1 MLAFKFYSTKTQEMP
16 TKNKVE
22 LNDSSKE
29 YTSNQLHNLPSDASI
44 IEQVCFHILSI
55 VWFVTEEMQ

>member
-1 MLAFKFYSTKTQEMP
+1 MLAFKFYSAKTQEMP

-22 LNDSSKE
+22 SNNSSKE
-29 YTSNQLHNLPSDASI
+29 YTSSQLHNLLSDALI
-44 IEQVCFHILSI
+44 IEQVFFHILSI